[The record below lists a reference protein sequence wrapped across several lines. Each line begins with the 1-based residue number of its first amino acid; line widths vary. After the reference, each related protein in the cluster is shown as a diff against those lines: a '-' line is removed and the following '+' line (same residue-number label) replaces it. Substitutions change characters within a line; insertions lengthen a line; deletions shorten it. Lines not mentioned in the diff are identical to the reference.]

1 VYYIIRKEG
10 NESYNYFRMNIYKK
24 CPIHQSYKCGC
35 KLNNDEKHIY
45 KLIENFISTYKRCS
59 TLFTIHNGKIKLNIV
74 SQKIRNVNSNPH
86 F

>member
-1 VYYIIRKEG
+1 
-10 NESYNYFRMNIYKK
+10 MNIYKK